1 MGLIENCF
9 KRRIQNNLNVIKQI
23 TDNDLSLHLKNEE
36 NGLNSNTLIKDDILK
51 LNKQINNISIVL
63 NLVNDKLENINLF
76 KNSLDNIGNSLE
88 EINNKKYKNNNFFNG
103 FQNNDF
109 ILDEMKHLFIKKQ
122 KKRFKAEI
130 KNEIKNQFFI
140 PISKEIDKKGK
151 EMLDLKFKNDSFN
164 SELKNNFSIE
174 IENLKNLINNE
185 KKEFEKMVNSKINEI
200 SKNINENNQT
210 FESQINLNL
219 ESIKKNYDS
228 KIDDIIQQIKSTNSE
243 VNNSK
248 LNNESNLES
257 LKEQMELKL
266 DNINQKLDEEIEKS
280 NNKHNSVLDDISKVI
295 KNNQEDLEKL
305 KKIYISE
312 TEGLKGKIEEVKQT
326 IPIELKNI
334 DTKININNK
343 KIENCIEQF
352 ETLNKHMPKNMKNM
366 IKKSYLEFYD
376 TFRTTYISS
385 KKLKQHEKK
394 CKLFLEK
401 NYGKTGLY
409 NIGNTC
415 YLNSVLQVL
424 KNIPKFTYKISEISK
439 EYGAFLLSLKKL
451 MVNICKSN
459 VPSFSPK
466 EFKDSL
472 DKECTRFSG
481 NNQNDST
488 IFYLSL
494 INIIHK
500 KMNKAKKEN
509 YKKLDMKKYE
519 NKTLQEKFMI
529 WKENY
534 LSKNQSFIIDFFF
547 IYFLNESE
555 CQFCNEKR
563 QIFQCANYLDFP
575 IVSENGKIQNLE
587 ECFENYQIESKLSGK
602 CENCGKN
609 KLIQRIIILELPP
622 VLIINLKRVGENRA
636 YFNEIEIPFNLDMS
650 KIIRK
655 VNNNSFYELRG
666 FIKHSGNENS
676 GHNYAFC
683 KNMFNDKWYE
693 YNDSRCI
700 PLDNLPDMD
709 RIFFLCYTR
718 VGDDI
723 DNIYYLNKIIDSL
736 EE

>member
-1 MGLIENCF
+1 MGNCY
-9 KRRIQNNLNVIKQI
+9 KRKKNNLNISKQI
-23 TDNDLSLHLKNEE
+23 IDIDSSLNFKNKE
-36 NGLNSNTLIKDDILK
+36 NGLNSNTLIKDDILQ

-63 NLVNDKLENINLF
+63 NLVNDKLENINLI
-76 KNSLDNIGNSLE
+76 NQSLDNIENSLE
-88 EINNKKYKNNNFFNG
+88 VFNNKKNKNNNFFNG
-103 FQNNDF
+103 VQNNDF
-109 ILDEMKHLFIKKQ
+109 ILDEIKHSFIKKQ

-130 KNEIKNQFFI
+130 KNEIKNDFFI
-140 PISKEIDKKGK
+140 PISKLLDKKDK
-151 EMLDLKFKNDSFN
+151 EILDFKFKNDSFN
-164 SELKNNFSIE
+164 SELKSNFSIE
-174 IENLKNLINNE
+174 IENLKNLINSE
-185 KKEFEKMVNSKINEI
+185 KKELEKMINSKINEI

-228 KIDDIIQQIKSTNSE
+228 KIDDIIQQIRTTNSE
-243 VNNSK
+243 VNNLK
-248 LNNESNLES
+248 LNNESNLQS

-266 DNINQKLDEEIEKS
+266 KNINQKLNEEIENS
-280 NNKHNSVLDDISKVI
+280 NNKHNSVLDNISKI
-295 KNNQEDLEKL
+295 IRNNKEDLEKL
-305 KKIYISE
+305 KNLYLSE
-312 TEGLKGKIEEVKQT
+312 TEGLKDKIEEVKQT
-326 IPIELKNI
+326 IPIELKNLE
-334 DTKININNK
+334 TKININNK
-343 KIENCIEQF
+343 KIENYIEQF
-352 ETLNKHMPKNMKNM
+352 ETLNKNIPKNMKNM
-366 IKKSYLEFYD
+366 IKKSFLEFYD
-376 TFRTTYISS
+376 TFRSKYISS
-385 KKLKQHEKK
+385 KQIKQHEKK
-394 CKLFLEK
+394 FKLFSEK

-472 DKECTRFSG
+472 DKECSRFSG
-481 NNQNDST
+481 NSQNDST

-500 KMNKAKKEN
+500 KLNKAKKEN
-509 YKKLDMKKYE
+509 YKKLDMKKCE
-519 NKTLQEKFMI
+519 NKTLQEKFLI

-534 LSKNQSFIIDFFF
+534 LSKNQSFIIDLFF
-547 IYFLNESE
+547 IYFINETE
-555 CQFCNEKR
+555 CKFCNEKR

-602 CENCGKN
+602 CDNCGKN

-622 VLIINLKRVGENRA
+622 VLIINLKRVGENKA

-655 VNNNSFYELRG
+655 VNNNSFYELKG
-666 FIKHSGNENS
+666 FIKHSGDENS
-676 GHNYAFC
+676 GHNYSFC

-709 RIFFLCYTR
+709 RIFFLCYTK

>member
-394 CKLFLEK
+394 CKL
-401 NYGKTGLY
+401 
-409 NIGNTC
+409 I
-415 YLNSVLQVL
+415 
-424 KNIPKFTYKISEISK
+424 
-439 EYGAFLLSLKKL
+439 
-451 MVNICKSN
+451 
-459 VPSFSPK
+459 
-466 EFKDSL
+466 
-472 DKECTRFSG
+472 
-481 NNQNDST
+481 
-488 IFYLSL
+488 
-494 INIIHK
+494 
-500 KMNKAKKEN
+500 
-509 YKKLDMKKYE
+509 
-519 NKTLQEKFMI
+519 
-529 WKENY
+529 
-534 LSKNQSFIIDFFF
+534 
-547 IYFLNESE
+547 
-555 CQFCNEKR
+555 
-563 QIFQCANYLDFP
+563 
-575 IVSENGKIQNLE
+575 
-587 ECFENYQIESKLSGK
+587 
-602 CENCGKN
+602 
-609 KLIQRIIILELPP
+609 
-622 VLIINLKRVGENRA
+622 
-636 YFNEIEIPFNLDMS
+636 
-650 KIIRK
+650 
-655 VNNNSFYELRG
+655 
-666 FIKHSGNENS
+666 
-676 GHNYAFC
+676 
-683 KNMFNDKWYE
+683 
-693 YNDSRCI
+693 
-700 PLDNLPDMD
+700 
-709 RIFFLCYTR
+709 
-718 VGDDI
+718 
-723 DNIYYLNKIIDSL
+723 
-736 EE
+736 